1 MAPDDGQDTGRR
13 WRFAEGP
20 RPHRPHGADGAQSG
34 RGEVRLEARVRETG
48 RCVSA
53 SDGGASLQSGLYVAK
68 RTDRW
73 STRWE
78 PWEGSL
84 CPSAPHLP
92 PPHARFPLRDFG
104 TCTFPTTAARYASRP
119 RARPRHTLPRRYAAS
134 LAGRLRTRLGRSI
147 CIGFTGVLWVL
158 LVKCT
163 GHFARVHRL
172 CQRPALSTSPLAST
186 GPREWWPAAGAGPAP
201 ATSDRRIP
209 DPCASSRQ
217 IPRCC
222 GRWSATAR

>member
-1 MAPDDGQDTGRR
+1 MMGRDTGRR
-13 WRFAEGP
+13 WRVAEGP

-92 PPHARFPLRDFG
+92 PPHARFPLRGLRDLHLPHHSRSLRLAPSRSASPYPPATLRCQPSRQAPHASGAVNLHRIHGGTLGALGEVHRTFC
-104 TCTFPTTAARYASRP
+104 TCTPT
-119 RARPRHTLPRRYAAS
+119 
-134 LAGRLRTRLGRSI
+134 
-147 CIGFTGVLWVL
+147 V
-158 LVKCT
+158 
-163 GHFARVHRL
+163 
-172 CQRPALSTSPLAST
+172 
-186 GPREWWPAAGAGPAP
+186 PAP
-201 ATSDRRIP
+201 SAFYLAPRLDRTAGMV
-209 DPCASSRQ
+209 ASSRRRSSPSDQ
-217 IPRCC
+217 R
-222 GRWSATAR
+222 STYS